1 MARGRRQG
9 VLIAGGGVAGCL
21 VALALARHRPEVPL
35 LIVEERET
43 FGGAG
48 FHHYFQDELGDEGR
62 VLVDALAVAR
72 WPGFYVAFDQ
82 FSRKLKAPCG
92 GLDGPAL
99 HRAMIE
105 TLAPNQYRLG
115 VKIVAVREDAL
126 VLDGGEEIRAEGAID
141 ARGAANLSQLELGY
155 EARLERRYRFAAP
168 HGVDRP
174 VLIDATANGGG
185 GASFMQVAP
194 LDEERLVVADI
205 SLGERSQ
212 PGEQAAARLDHYVA
226 LRGWRGGEIED
237 GAVVTKPL
245 PRGGDFAAFWRIGG
259 ARVAK
264 LGLRGGFV
272 HPVTG
277 RTLADAAN
285 AAMLLTR
292 QQDFSGAALHDLF
305 EGEARRL
312 WRARDYMRGISRGL
326 ADSADRSAKLAA
338 LFALDPGLIV
348 RFHADSLGM
357 FERMK
362 VQRALA
368 GG

>member
-21 VALALARHRPEVPL
+21 AALALARHRPDVPL
-35 LIVEERET
+35 LIVEERES

-48 FHHYFQDELGDEGR
+48 FHHVFEDELDDGAR
-62 VLVDALAVAR
+62 ALVDDLAIAR
-72 WPGFYVAFDQ
+72 WPGFYVAFDG

-99 HRAMIE
+99 HRAMIG

-115 VKIVAVREDAL
+115 ARIVAVREDAL
-126 VLDGGEEIRAEGAID
+126 VLDGGEEIKAEGAID
-141 ARGAANLSQLELGY
+141 ARGAANLSQLDLGY

-174 VLIDATANGGG
+174 VLIDATASGGA

-194 LDEERLVVADI
+194 LDAERLVVADV
-205 SLGERSQ
+205 SLADRSL

-226 LRGWRGGEIED
+226 LRGWRDGEIED

-277 RTLADAAN
+277 RTIADAAS

-292 QQDFSGAALHDLF
+292 QQDFSGAALHDQF
-305 EGEARRL
+305 EAEARRL
-312 WRARDYMRGISRGL
+312 WRGREFLRGIGRSL
-326 ADSADRSAKLAA
+326 AESEDRTAKLAA
-338 LFALDPGLIV
+338 LFALDPGLIT
-348 RFHADSLGM
+348 RFHADKLGM

-362 VQRALA
+362 VQRAVA

>member
-21 VALALARHRPEVPL
+21 AALALARHRPEVPL
-35 LIVEERET
+35 LIVEERES
-43 FGGAG
+43 FGGPG
-48 FHHYFQDELGDEGR
+48 FHHYLDEELQDGGR
-62 VLVDALAVAR
+62 SLVDGLAVAR
-72 WPGFYVAFDQ
+72 WPGFYVAFDA
-82 FSRKLKAPCG
+82 FSRKLKAACAG
-92 GLDGPAL
+92 FDGPAL
-99 HRAMIE
+99 HRAMVE

-115 VKIVAVREDAL
+115 TKVVAVRDDAL
-126 VLDGGEEIRAEGAID
+126 VLDGGEEVRAEGAID
-141 ARGAANLSQLELGY
+141 ARGAANLSQLDVGY
-155 EARLERRYRFAAP
+155 EARLERRYRFAVP

-174 VLIDATANGGG
+174 VLIDATANGGH

-194 LDEERLVVADI
+194 LDETRLVVADI
-205 SLGERSQ
+205 SLTDRSL

-237 GAVVTKPL
+237 GAVVTRPL

-277 RTLADAAN
+277 RTVGDAAS

-312 WRARDYMRGISRGL
+312 WRGREFLRGVGRSLAAAESRTAG
-326 ADSADRSAKLAA
+326 LAA
-338 LFALDPGLIV
+338 LFALDPGLIA
-348 RFHADSLGM
+348 RFHADRLGL

-362 VQRALA
+362 VQRALGA
-368 GG
+368 